1 MSSFKEE
8 LRTLPSVA
16 GIVHTA
22 MVLRDEFLKDLT
34 FEAFTE
40 VMGPKI
46 KGKITNY
53 CDGPGFPYSERK
65 VLAFSLVES
74 YDKCLLGS
82 IPMSNK
88 ARSSRFFSFF

>member
-1 MSSFKEE
+1 MSSFKEQ

-46 KGKITNY
+46 KGKITNS
-53 CDGPGFPYSERK
+53 CDWP
-65 VLAFSLVES
+65 
-74 YDKCLLGS
+74 
-82 IPMSNK
+82 
-88 ARSSRFFSFF
+88 